1 MDECIQCILSY
12 LNKLEGI
19 VHEDDTGIVAFLKEQ
34 VLLLPVCKTRSRY
47 SCSIMVF
54 FSLLYSISPHAYKF
68 LRSANIIK
76 IPSPSTI
83 RRVCAQ
89 FQSSPQ
95 LEQDT
100 SSMLR
105 YVSFKSHLLKEE
117 EKTVILQIDEIH
129 LRANS
134 DYKGGS
140 VVGNAFG
147 TEELATSAYVFMISS
162 LSSSYKEV
170 VHILP
175 VKTIRGDILHTFL
188 KKIIVKLEEIG
199 FTVVAVV
206 SDNNSINSKAM
217 SFFSKPPSVKTEYC
231 HPSDSN
237 RKLFFV
243 IDPVHILKCIRNN
256 WLNKVNQDM
265 IYPDFNDTSTV
276 PQIASFSALKQL
288 HSNEKLNLLKYGVN
302 LSLKSLYPSDI
313 ERQNVKLVLHIF
325 TPSTYI
331 AMRELG
337 CVKHFDNW
345 ETTANYIEVICR
357 WWDIVNVKTPLKGL
371 RLRNPFQEPITK
383 NSDHIISFLQKFL
396 NWLQRWEKLHDA
408 AMLTRETHFALK
420 HTTHALLQIAQFWI
434 YDKGN
439 SYFLFFFLRK
449 IIISPYGDQNTPLF
463 RISTAEG
470 FPSFISIN
478 LYAIQQIKQVNKTK
492 SVLFL
497 LIAALASSSA
507 LSLPIRPM
515 WALTHLNL
523 MVPRPPQLLI
533 IFLISIARCYFLCGK
548 LQTDNL
554 EDRFG
559 RYRQLAGSHYHIS
572 ICQLYECETKLR
584 IQTTVPLI
592 LKSHTFG
599 EVSLPLSAV
608 PEMRHF
614 IKHAAEDYDCVL
626 PQSLINN
633 CHVDDDDIDIIQ
645 DSVWPL
651 LTYIAGYTSYAMIK
665 KFKCDYCQVFL
676 CSQIDDDSKEN
687 KAAERLIRAT
697 DRGGLCYPHIDVVTC
712 MSYVYV
718 IVNKL
723 LSKENEETFL
733 QQRNQRGVIV
743 ALSLINKPEN
753 IFLGHNC
760 RSHSTS
766 NMQKNILHIAS
777 NIFLNNYTKRKNDDI
792 RKKTM
797 PQCKRMKVGRIH

>member
-439 SYFLFFFLRK
+439 SYFL
-449 IIISPYGDQNTPLF
+449 
-463 RISTAEG
+463 
-470 FPSFISIN
+470 
-478 LYAIQQIKQVNKTK
+478 
-492 SVLFL
+492 
-497 LIAALASSSA
+497 
-507 LSLPIRPM
+507 
-515 WALTHLNL
+515 
-523 MVPRPPQLLI
+523 
-533 IFLISIARCYFLCGK
+533 CGK

-554 EDRFG
+554 EDRFV

-572 ICQLYECETKLR
+572 IRQLYECETKLR

-626 PQSLINN
+626 PQSLISN

-733 QQRNQRGVIV
+733 QQRNQRGVFV